1 MPEAEILLTMT
12 EVAVAFAG
20 FTALASVLS
29 GRRSHDHPTVA
40 SYFLRAMI
48 ETALLVVFFSLLP
61 LILGATPLAVNLV
74 WRVSAGACAVCWL
87 GTAAL
92 YTRDGRTIQRDIGF
106 AVDRRWA
113 TPTLAALII
122 GNGAFLLTATGLLD
136 TWAGGAYSIGLFC
149 LLMISAA
156 SFARF
161 FFGVYERL
169 SE

>member
-1 MPEAEILLTMT
+1 
-12 EVAVAFAG
+12 VAFAG

-61 LILGATPLAVNLV
+61 LILGATPLAANLV
-74 WRVSAGACAVCWL
+74 WRVSAGTCAVSWL

-92 YTRDGRTIQRDIGF
+92 YTRDGRTIQREIGF
-106 AVDRRWA
+106 VVDRRWA
-113 TPTLAALII
+113 IPSLVALTI
-122 GNGAFLLTATGLLD
+122 GNSVLLLTASGILD
-136 TWAGGAYSIGLFC
+136 TWAGGAYSVGLFC
-149 LLMISAA
+149 LLMISAF

-161 FFGVYERL
+161 FFGVYARL
-169 SE
+169 GE